1 MPHPAVYYPEFWS
14 SHGCLSS
21 PELFLTYIEMDMN
34 TTGIGTLV
42 ISVYKKY
49 GAVQLEDVVWLKLS
63 TETKIKPFK

>member
-14 SHGCLSS
+14 SHGRLSS